1 MLLGPTLWCSGL
13 GCSRKVCL
21 FTRFACE
28 TGATTG
34 LGTRVFQNKKLM
46 GGGVGWGEEVEEQQ
60 EAARGCGL
68 ASLFPRGACVPGLQG
83 HQEGLTLSS

>member
-1 MLLGPTLWCSGL
+1 M
-13 GCSRKVCL
+13 
-21 FTRFACE
+21 
-28 TGATTG
+28 
-34 LGTRVFQNKKLM
+34 VFQNKKLM

>member
-21 FTRFACE
+21 FTRFPCE

-60 EAARGCGL
+60 KQPVAVVWLVFFLGGLVCQDCRGTKR
-68 ASLFPRGACVPGLQG
+68 A
-83 HQEGLTLSS
+83 